1 MGENVE
7 LEAWVTPDFEEYDT
21 PMEVTAYVAR
31 LE

>member
-1 MGENVE
+1 MVEHVE
-7 LEAWVTPDFEEYDT
+7 LETWVTPDFEEYDT